1 VSASGFKRIIEER
14 NTMKRTFVAALLG
27 LIVGGMGFAASAQPM
42 HSGTPLEMLR
52 PLKGQLNLNTSQQQ
66 QWDNAV
72 ALSQAAHSA
81 MHASFQQA
89 HAALQAEL
97 AKSEPDFAA
106 LATAADAARDQ
117 IASAQRQARDAWL
130 AVYATFTP
138 EQKGIARDAISAKI
152 EQIQARR
159 ASHSRRSTAS

>member
-1 VSASGFKRIIEER
+1 
-14 NTMKRTFVAALLG
+14 MKRMFVAALLG
-27 LIVGGMGFAASAQPM
+27 LVVGANGLAASAQPM
-42 HSGTPLEMLR
+42 QSGTPLEMLR

-81 MHASFQQA
+81 MHASFQQQ
-89 HAALQAEL
+89 HAALQTEL
-97 AKSEPDFAA
+97 AKPEPDFAA
-106 LATAADAARDQ
+106 VAAAGDSARDQ
-117 IASAQRQARDAWL
+117 VTSAQRQARDAWL

-138 EQKGIARDAISAKI
+138 EQKGVARDAINAKI
-152 EQIQARR
+152 QEIQARR